1 MKFLKNPIKWITFD
15 VTDTLIAFYPSV
27 SEIYYHAAV
36 NSKLP
41 LPYTSPNEFKI
52 TFKAAYKQV
61 LKEYPCF
68 GYHTRLSERD
78 WWKKVVDLTLDLLIT
93 ELETIKEVRKEGN
106 TSTLSSVAASV
117 SAASPLNLSE
127 RDRERYFRLVYQSF
141 ASSECYHVYD
151 DVNEF
156 FSYFD
161 MKFPPERRDLSPLK
175 LGIVTNSTKRT
186 VETTL
191 PVMNLHKHFL
201 FFLCSTDCGFMKPDS
216 QIFQKAFEEM
226 RFLDSTLQ
234 NKNEI
239 LYIGNQLQIDY
250 YGAINAGY
258 QAVLIGKFYL
268 FSSGCRSQI
277 TYFPCRFSIFL
288 LIVCFSV
295 SVGLF
300 FSVSLLFLYYPFL
313 SDSFLLFFF

>member
-1 MKFLKNPIKWITFD
+1 LYIDRLGYRLITGFVNIEIETHFITNIMKFLKNPIKWITFD

-27 SEIYYHAAV
+27 SEIYYHAAI

-41 LPYTSPNEFKI
+41 LPYTSSNEFKI
-52 TFKAAYKQV
+52 TFKAAYKQI

-68 GYHTRLSERD
+68 GYHTKLSERD

-93 ELETIKEVRKEGN
+93 ELETIKEVKKEGK
-106 TSTLSSVAASV
+106 TETAASSLSSIAATV
-117 SAASPLNLSE
+117 STSSPLTLSE

-151 DVNEF
+151 DVSEF
-156 FSYFD
+156 FSYLD
-161 MKFPPERRDLSPLK
+161 MKFPQIERRDLSPLK
-175 LGIVTNSTKRT
+175 LGVITNSTKRT

-191 PVMNLHKHFL
+191 PVMNLHKHFS

-216 QIFQKAFEEM
+216 RIFIKAFEEM
-226 RFLDSTLQ
+226 RFLDSTLK

-250 YGAINAGY
+250 HGARDAGY
-258 QAVLIGKFYL
+258 QAVLIG
-268 FSSGCRSQI
+268 
-277 TYFPCRFSIFL
+277 
-288 LIVCFSV
+288 
-295 SVGLF
+295 
-300 FSVSLLFLYYPFL
+300 
-313 SDSFLLFFF
+313 